1 MRKRMGDGTGY
12 GDARE
17 CIRAAKA
24 QMRDVRDLL
33 SKPSTE
39 SAERSATLLREIEVQ
54 LGCAAAILKVSGTK
68 LDLEMRSEVEDLQDE
83 VAVLAQFFAQADQL
97 LSNWLRVVRTKR
109 AGYTEQGQAAP
120 LVLVHKLTVEG

>member
-1 MRKRMGDGTGY
+1 MGDGTAY

-24 QMRDVRDLL
+24 HMREVRDLL
-33 SKPSTE
+33 SKPSAE
-39 SAERSATLLREIEVQ
+39 SAERAATLLREIEVH
-54 LGCAAAILKVSGTK
+54 LGCAAAILKKSGTR
-68 LDLEMRSEVEDLQDE
+68 LDLEMRSEVEDLQDQ
-83 VAVLAQFFAQADQL
+83 VAVLAQFFAEADQL

-120 LVLVHKLTVEG
+120 LVLVNRLTVEG

>member
-1 MRKRMGDGTGY
+1 MGDGTAY

-24 QMRDVRDLL
+24 QMREVRDLL

-39 SAERSATLLREIEVQ
+39 SAERSAALLRDLEVQ
-54 LGCAAAILKVSGTK
+54 LGCTAAILKKNGTR
-68 LDLEMRSEVEDLQDE
+68 LDLEMRSEVEDLQDQ
-83 VAVLAQFFAQADQL
+83 VAVLAQFFAEADQL
-97 LSNWLRVVRTKR
+97 LSNWLRVIRTKR

-120 LVLVHKLTVEG
+120 LVLVSKLTVEG

>member
-1 MRKRMGDGTGY
+1 MGDGTAY

-39 SAERSATLLREIEVQ
+39 SAERSAVLLRDIEVQ
-54 LGCAAAILKVSGTK
+54 LGCAAAILKMNGTP
-68 LDLEMRSEVEDLQDE
+68 LDLEMRSEVEDLQTQ
-83 VAVLAQFFAQADQL
+83 VAVLAQFFAEADQL
-97 LSNWLRVVRTKR
+97 FSNWLRVIRTRR
-109 AGYTEQGQAAP
+109 AGYTEHGHAAP
-120 LVLVHKLTVEG
+120 LVLVNKLTVEG

>member
-1 MRKRMGDGTGY
+1 MGDETAY

-24 QMRDVRDLL
+24 HMREVRDLL

-39 SAERSATLLREIEVQ
+39 SAERAAALLRDIEVH
-54 LGCAAAILKVSGTK
+54 LGCAAAILKMRGTG
-68 LDLEMRSEVEDLQDE
+68 LDLEMRSEVEDLQDQ
-83 VAVLAQFFAQADQL
+83 VAVLAQFFAEADQL

-109 AGYTEQGQAAP
+109 AGYTGQGHAAP
-120 LVLVHKLTVEG
+120 LVLVSRLTVEG

>member
-1 MRKRMGDGTGY
+1 MGDGTAY

-17 CIRAAKA
+17 CIHAAKA
-24 QMRDVRDLL
+24 QMREVRGLL

-68 LDLEMRSEVEDLQDE
+68 LDLEMRSEVEELQDQ
-83 VAVLAQFFAQADQL
+83 VAVLAQFFAEADQL
-97 LSNWLRVVRTKR
+97 LSNWLSVVRTRR
-109 AGYTEQGQAAP
+109 AGYTDQGQAAP
-120 LVLVHKLTVEG
+120 LVLVNRLTAEG